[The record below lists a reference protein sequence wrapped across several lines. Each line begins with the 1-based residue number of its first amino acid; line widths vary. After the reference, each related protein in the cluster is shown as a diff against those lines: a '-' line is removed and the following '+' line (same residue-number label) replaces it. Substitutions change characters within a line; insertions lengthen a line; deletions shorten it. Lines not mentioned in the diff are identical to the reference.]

1 MANWACHAK
10 VLSNDNEEDQTK
22 VGEELNSSEC
32 NKWEKKHSRVKKR
45 LPVKPHQKRKVISSQ
60 TQALSQITRGMTQ
73 MPESQAKRD
82 KSYIDFDREQD
93 KFFIEFK

>member
-1 MANWACHAK
+1 M
-10 VLSNDNEEDQTK
+10 
-22 VGEELNSSEC
+22 
-32 NKWEKKHSRVKKR
+32 KKR
-45 LPVKPHQKRKVISSQ
+45 LLVKPNQKRKVISSQ
-60 TQALSQITRGMTQ
+60 TPAFSQLTRGMTQ